1 MRKVLCL
8 HTLRADCNR
17 NRPERQPSSN
27 PLPPHAPCRLQPLAA
42 SAYSIHSQLCLHTLR
57 ADCNL
62 FVRHGVVFRLI
73 LCLHTL
79 RADCN
84 KARAQRWNRFVLCL
98 HTLRADCNRRAIQ
111 NFHQGRKL
119 CLHTLRADCNETLTM
134 ARMKHRALCLHT
146 LRADCNDLHE
156 QWGQHCKPLPPHAPC
171 RLQQHPSCGIRLVET
186 ALPPH
191 APCRLQRGLNGRM
204 VETENFASTRSVQ
217 IATPRT
223 ERGNV
228 WAFSLPPHAPCR
240 LQRQK
245 CTELQYA
252 LFRTCVESVDSFSVL
267 NKAMLR

>member
-1 MRKVLCL
+1 MSNGVNIASLCL
-8 HTLRADCNR
+8 HTLRADCNIQR
-17 NRPERQPSSN
+17 
-27 PLPPHAPCRLQPLAA
+27 HA
-42 SAYSIHSQLCLHTLR
+42 I
-57 ADCNL
+57 
-62 FVRHGVVFRLI
+62 I
-73 LCLHTL
+73 W
-79 RADCN
+79 
-84 KARAQRWNRFVLCL
+84 RW
-98 HTLRADCNRRAIQ
+98 T
-111 NFHQGRKL
+111 
-119 CLHTLRADCNETLTM
+119 T
-134 ARMKHRALCLHT
+134 
-146 LRADCNDLHE
+146 
-156 QWGQHCKPLPPHAPC
+156 LPPHAPC

-240 LQRQK
+240 LQRSISKSMTSHVLFASTRSVQIATPTLDAVTNITVALPPHAPCRLQRQK